1 MVRFRSNFCAMN
13 QSEADLSIP
22 RFYFALPRLMARW
35 RGGDS
40 SRAEQNPAEAWI
52 AGLAVYAVSYLF
64 FFQLT
69 PAGLRWWQAV
79 PLWIV
84 LAFLVWLFWLLVLY
98 LDSLVIRFGRLI
110 GLFRT
115 IPDRRAQSILIG
127 TTTTGMA
134 CALIGHGSWI
144 SEIGVIWI
152 ISVVMNMAAAALLAL
167 GNGSRVGS

>member
-1 MVRFRSNFCAMN
+1 MN
-13 QSEADLSIP
+13 QSEAAISLP

-40 SRAEQNPAEAWI
+40 ARAEQNEAEAWI

-69 PAGLRWWQAV
+69 PVGLRWWLAI

-84 LAFLVWLFWLLVLY
+84 LAFVVLLFWLLVLY
-98 LDSLVIRFGRLI
+98 LDSLVIRFGRVI

-127 TTTTGMA
+127 TTTTAMA
-134 CALIGHGSWI
+134 VALLAHGAWI
-144 SEIGVIWI
+144 SEIAVIWL
-152 ISVVMNMAAAALLAL
+152 ISVAMNLAAAALLAL
-167 GNGSRVGS
+167 GNGSRVGP